1 MSGYSPCYRSEI
13 WSYGKDTKWL
23 YRVHEFMKIEQVV
36 ICKADLEESN
46 KLQDVKYFKGTS

>member
-1 MSGYSPCYRSEI
+1 
-13 WSYGKDTKWL
+13 
-23 YRVHEFMKIEQVV
+23 MKIEQVV